1 MLMENKWSNK
11 VSCQDARTWAEW
23 TLVAMVLEG
32 QSRRTIL
39 PHTPFPLYTEA
50 QISSPTAPLQ
60 PCFDMSIG
68 FYSYYMTPTYQRKC
82 STMWKKFPCKK
93 SPDVCKGFL
102 VIPSLSTLSLIQIY
116 FENSGFDCC
125 KLQNT
130 WRIPGETDVGS
141 SDSRKT
147 IQKILVNMNKL
158 D

>member
-1 MLMENKWSNK
+1 MVKQSLLPGCKE
-11 VSCQDARTWAEW
+11 WAEW

-32 QSRRTIL
+32 PSFPIPT
-39 PHTPFPLYTEA
+39 FPLYTKA
-50 QISSPTAPLQ
+50 QIISPMTPLQ

-68 FYSYYMTPTYQRKC
+68 FYSYYMTPAYQRKC
-82 STMWKKFPCKK
+82 SAVWKKILCKK
-93 SPDVCKGFL
+93 SPDVCEGFL